1 MSMFSNGFKF
11 ALVASATAAL
21 MACGGGSTT
30 EPANKVATT
39 DASVNVGTANGPAV
53 AATLSGETFSFP
65 SGIAGFGT
73 TAATTLKI
81 TAGSPATFEMK
92 SGADTATGTLTFGSC
107 ILTIVTGSGNVFVP
121 GTTVSDSACNILIG
135 TRGVVANGTAS
146 NRTVTLTLGSSRGTV
161 TVPVT
166 LNPDGTVLVKG
177 GTLGTTP
184 TVVPTGAGG

>member
-1 MSMFSNGFKF
+1 MSMFSNGLKF

-92 SGADTATGTLTFGSC
+92 SGADTATGNLTFGSC
-107 ILTIVTGSGNVFVP
+107 TLTIVTRSGF
-121 GTTVSDSACNILIG
+121 TTSPATISDDACNILISI
-135 TRGVVANGTAS
+135 RGVVANGTAS
-146 NRTVTLTLGSSRGTV
+146 NRTVTWTLGGSRGTV

-166 LNPDGTVLVKG
+166 VNQDGTVLVKG